1 MISVGIIGL
10 VLTGLIVR
18 FAHHDASA
26 VMLYDGS
33 AFRRGKCWIKVPP
46 SITNT
51 FQIWVCVM
59 SFHTNLMILN
69 IIALF
74 KHSISICYL
83 RLTLYGICVNRI
95 FVLHILCNNDTPSIN
110 RRVRNAAWHNG
121 VTEND
126 IRCVCF
132 CFILPP
138 NRCPGC
144 KAWVDKIRV
153 LEAWEI
159 YPCCHVAGLTKIYDV
174 TTQRHGKSNTEKKSV
189 QCIFCGKWAWHFV
202 RTFTLKFH
210 TEFSPLHRRKICI
223 WMLCWTFDESW
234 YSTGMAY

>member
-1 MISVGIIGL
+1 
-10 VLTGLIVR
+10 
-18 FAHHDASA
+18 
-26 VMLYDGS
+26 
-33 AFRRGKCWIKVPP
+33 
-46 SITNT
+46 
-51 FQIWVCVM
+51 M

-83 RLTLYGICVNRI
+83 RLTSYGICVYRI

-132 CFILPP
+132 CFISPP

-174 TTQRHGKSNTEKKSV
+174 TTQRHGKSNTEIKKSV
-189 QCIFCGKWAWHFV
+189 QCIFCGEWAWHFV

-210 TEFSPLHRRKICI
+210 TEFLTPTPPQNMHSNVVLNVWRIMIFHRYGILSLSEVAP
-223 WMLCWTFDESW
+223 WLGVT
-234 YSTGMAY
+234 